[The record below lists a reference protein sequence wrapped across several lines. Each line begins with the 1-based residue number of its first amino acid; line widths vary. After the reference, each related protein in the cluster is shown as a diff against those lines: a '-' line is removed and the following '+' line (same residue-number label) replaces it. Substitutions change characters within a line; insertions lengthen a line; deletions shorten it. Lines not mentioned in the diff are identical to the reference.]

1 MQKRNHFIAG
11 NIIKCLQKKRDK
23 RTTNDYTDNAQSEK
37 YTAHYKSELFEKEY
51 QLDQSNES
59 IIDWL
64 LDRQS
69 QKR

>member
-1 MQKRNHFIAG
+1 MQKRTHIIAG
-11 NIIKCLQKKRDK
+11 TIINCLQKKK
-23 RTTNDYTDNAQSEK
+23 NKQTKNDYTDNAQSEK
-37 YTAHYKSELFEKEY
+37 YIAHYKTELFEKGY
-51 QLDQSNES
+51 QLDQSNGA